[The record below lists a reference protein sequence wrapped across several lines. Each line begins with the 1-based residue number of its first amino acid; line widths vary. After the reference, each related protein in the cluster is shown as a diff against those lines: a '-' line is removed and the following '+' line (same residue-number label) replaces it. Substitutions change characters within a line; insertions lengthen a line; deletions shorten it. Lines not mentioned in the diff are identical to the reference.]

1 MPRRLYSTA
10 AGWPVISENDYNST
24 PDPRIQAWGAGLK
37 SIINGQPPKSDY
49 DWSDTISKWQHP
61 TVSHEIGQ
69 WCVYPD
75 FKEIAK
81 YTGVLKAKNFEI
93 FRDKLARKR
102 HVKFG

>member
-1 MPRRLYSTA
+1 MIGQIL
-10 AGWPVISENDYNST
+10 IS
-24 PDPRIQAWGAGLK
+24 Q
-37 SIINGQPPKSDY
+37 
-49 DWSDTISKWQHP
+49 WQHP

-93 FRDKLARKR
+93 FRDKLREGTAWEI
-102 HVKFG
+102 